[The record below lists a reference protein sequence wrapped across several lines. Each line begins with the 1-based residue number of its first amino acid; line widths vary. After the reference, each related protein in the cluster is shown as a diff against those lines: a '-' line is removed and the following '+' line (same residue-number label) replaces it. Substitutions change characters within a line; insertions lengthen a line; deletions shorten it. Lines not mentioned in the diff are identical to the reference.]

1 MSQIVCEN
9 LSFGYGS
16 NLLAE
21 NLNFSVNAGDYLCVI
36 GENGSGKS
44 TLIKILL
51 GLKAPDSG
59 RIILN
64 GIAKNELGYLPQQT
78 EMQKD
83 FPASVYDVVISG
95 CQGRCGLRP
104 FY

>member
-1 MSQIVCEN
+1 MSQIICEN
-9 LSFGYGS
+9 LTFGYGS

-21 NLNFSVNAGDYLCVI
+21 HLNFSVNAGDYLCII

-59 RIILN
+59 RIMLN
-64 GIAKNELGYLPQQT
+64 GISKNELGYLPQQT

-83 FPASVYDVVISG
+83 FPA
-95 CQGRCGLRP
+95 
-104 FY
+104 